1 MKKIMLIILFLVVAP
16 VVGGFLFNR
25 FFPGTEIPFLTNEN
39 SPIKGIVC
47 SYPVRVSGSSME
59 PILKENSLVIFDKC
73 VSEMKE
79 NLATGTVI
87 LFSQGGQMRMRTI
100 REKLEGESGIYY
112 KASPETRPQDLI
124 DVFPDNIVGVYNASQ

>member
-1 MKKIMLIILFLVVAP
+1 
-16 VVGGFLFNR
+16 
-25 FFPGTEIPFLTNEN
+25 
-39 SPIKGIVC
+39 
-47 SYPVRVSGSSME
+47 ME